1 MLEGRSINVQT
12 KNITLATRMGFEPT
26 REHHTGDEDRIFA
39 PSSSQTPP
47 SPPPQIMAT
56 AQIGTI
62 EPFDTSANDW
72 ETYVAR
78 LEQFLEANGI
88 ANDKKVAT
96 LLTLIGGPTFQ
107 LLNNLVSPDNPKDK
121 NLNELKDALK
131 QHFSP
136 APLEIAERYRFHKRD
151 QASGETVAT
160 YLAELRRLARY
171 CNFGASLD
179 TYLRD
184 RLTCGLKNEGVI
196 KKLLQEKNLTLQKAV
211 EIASAMEIAARDA
224 AELGKTA
231 APVHSLV
238 RKPRP
243 QSKVGTAPINSDTCF
258 RCRRSGHRSADCK
271 CKEMDCRKC
280 GKRGHISRACP
291 GHGSSGKSPS
301 RNLRY
306 DRGRKFSK
314 THTLEEEDASL
325 YRTST
330 ITGRANALMVEPKI
344 NGKAIRMELDTGSAL
359 SIVPECLYRQHLAT
373 TPLSPTSVVLKTYSG
388 QRITPLGAITVH
400 VDYNGQHHEGPVYVV
415 RTDGPALFG
424 RDWLR
429 HIRVDW
435 SNIHRL
441 AQAQPF
447 PSGQLSP
454 STQRRLNKLLER
466 HAVVF
471 GEDRGHLRHTKG
483 HLHLVEGATPRF
495 CKARPLPYAL
505 RDKVATELDRLE
517 HDGILTKVS
526 WSEWATPV
534 VSVPKKDGSVRICGD
549 FKVSLN
555 KQLRVDQYP
564 LPRVDDVF
572 ASLAGGQRFSK
583 IDLRQ
588 AYLQMEMDDTSKKFL
603 VLNTHKGLY
612 RLNRLAFG
620 IASAP
625 ALWQRAMD
633 QLLQGTADT
642 HCILDDILITGVDDE
657 HHLANVKAVL
667 QRLEDAGLRAN
678 RLKCSFMQ
686 PKIEYCGHEV
696 SEDGLHKMPTKVDA
710 ICQAPVPQS
719 VPQLRSF
726 LGLVNYYAKFL
737 PNLSTTLH
745 PLNALLQKGIAW
757 KWTTACNQ
765 AFECVKQQIASDR
778 VLTHFNPK
786 LPLRLASDASPY
798 GIGAVMSH
806 IMPNGEERPI
816 AFASRTLSAAERN
829 YTQIDKE
836 ALAIVW
842 AVRKFHAYLY
852 GRNFLLDTDHKPLT
866 AIFHPEKDLPSMT
879 AARLQRYALFLAG
892 HRYTIVYRNTTEHA
906 NADGLSRLP
915 LSSDAASHP
924 VDIEVDA
931 FHVAQIEQLPVTA
944 KQIRTATRRFL
955 LTYRTTPHA
964 TTRESPSILLH
975 GRQLR
980 TRLDLLRPNAA
991 RQVEEKQLAQA
1002 SSHSSLTS
1010 PRQLDIGQSVIVRDY
1025 RPGRAPWIAGTIAT
1039 RKGLHCEVE
1048 VSPGNLWRRHIDQLR
1063 SSGIAPT
1070 PINLDSSLTSAEG
1083 REEEE
1088 VEVKSQP
1095 STGTSAEASTELT
1108 EASHSEP
1115 VENAAVDSQTES
1127 EKQDTGIDTSSERR
1141 YPQRQRKAPERFRY

>member
-1 MLEGRSINVQT
+1 
-12 KNITLATRMGFEPT
+12 
-26 REHHTGDEDRIFA
+26 
-39 PSSSQTPP
+39 
-47 SPPPQIMAT
+47 
-56 AQIGTI
+56 
-62 EPFDTSANDW
+62 
-72 ETYVAR
+72 
-78 LEQFLEANGI
+78 
-88 ANDKKVAT
+88 
-96 LLTLIGGPTFQ
+96 
-107 LLNNLVSPDNPKDK
+107 
-121 NLNELKDALK
+121 
-131 QHFSP
+131 
-136 APLEIAERYRFHKRD
+136 
-151 QASGETVAT
+151 
-160 YLAELRRLARY
+160 
-171 CNFGASLD
+171 
-179 TYLRD
+179 
-184 RLTCGLKNEGVI
+184 
-196 KKLLQEKNLTLQKAV
+196 
-211 EIASAMEIAARDA
+211 
-224 AELGKTA
+224 
-231 APVHSLV
+231 
-238 RKPRP
+238 
-243 QSKVGTAPINSDTCF
+243 
-258 RCRRSGHRSADCK
+258 
-271 CKEMDCRKC
+271 
-280 GKRGHISRACP
+280 
-291 GHGSSGKSPS
+291 
-301 RNLRY
+301 
-306 DRGRKFSK
+306 
-314 THTLEEEDASL
+314 
-325 YRTST
+325 
-330 ITGRANALMVEPKI
+330 
-344 NGKAIRMELDTGSAL
+344 MELDTGSAL

-657 HHLANVKAVL
+657 HHLANVKAVP
-667 QRLEDAGLRAN
+667 QRLEDAGLPAN

-829 YTQIDKE
+829 YAQIDKE

-852 GRNFLLDTDHKPLT
+852 GRNFLLVTDHKPLT

-879 AARLQRYALFLAG
+879 AARLQRYPLFLAG

-944 KQIRTATRRFL
+944 KQIRTATRRDPIWSAVCNAVLSGNAESIADYKPFARRFEQLSTHQGCLLWGTRVIAPPLLQARILAELHLSHPGIVRMKELARSYVWWPRIDEDIERTVHACNGCQLYQKKPPNAPLHPWEWPARPWQRVHVDFAGPFLGSMFLLLVDAHSKWPEVVPMNTTTSMKTIECLRTIFASYGLPEQLISDNGPRFISQEFHDFVQANGIQHIRSAPYHPSTNGLVERFVQTFKHAMRAGKESTTLSLTERLQRFL

-1039 RKGLHCEVE
+1039 RKGLHYEVE

-1095 STGTSAEASTELT
+1095 STETSAEASTELT